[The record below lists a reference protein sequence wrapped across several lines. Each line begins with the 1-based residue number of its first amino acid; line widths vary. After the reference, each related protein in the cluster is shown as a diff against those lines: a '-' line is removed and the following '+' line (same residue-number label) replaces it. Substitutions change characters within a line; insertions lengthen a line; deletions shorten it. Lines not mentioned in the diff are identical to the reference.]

1 VSTDPGNPGYP
12 GKTLEFKSILE
23 FLEKPWNCVENPGK
37 ITLQSIFVDI
47 CRYLSIFVDTLTIWV
62 DRMFR
67 SLSERKSLSRSKS
80 SEIVRTILYHI
91 IIDILCPKKSWKTV

>member
-1 VSTDPGNPGYP
+1 MKFSSKYKTRLKLKIKYNQISNLQGIKHSIKQQGVYRSWKSWISWKNP

-47 CRYLSIFVDTLTIWV
+47 CRYFNHLGRQDL
-62 DRMFR
+62 
-67 SLSERKSLSRSKS
+67 
-80 SEIVRTILYHI
+80 
-91 IIDILCPKKSWKTV
+91 

>member
-1 VSTDPGNPGYP
+1 MTVGCYKQISTIEESSGIKGKLTSNVDFHCWRCSEGHYRVFTDPGNPGYP

-47 CRYLSIFVDTLTIWV
+47 CQYFNHL
-62 DRMFR
+62 
-67 SLSERKSLSRSKS
+67 
-80 SEIVRTILYHI
+80 VRQDL
-91 IIDILCPKKSWKTV
+91 